1 MKIYLHAQSIFSCSM
16 RAAIEGHIDNEF
28 SYIVFYIYL
37 CNKAKKILK
46 VVCRFNE
53 IVLRATFAEYSLKF
67 Q

>member
-1 MKIYLHAQSIFSCSM
+1 M
-16 RAAIEGHIDNEF
+16 RVAIEGHIDNEF

-37 CNKAKKILK
+37 CNKTKKILK